1 MRAIKK
7 FKKLMF
13 TVHEIVWWTVSEL
26 EDWLYPYKDRLTP
39 EDRFEV
45 RVKDPLS
52 GDMYMVEELIQQ
64 MNQKVDKLQDDMI
77 WAKDRIAYL
86 ENKVKTKVKIKKESP
101 SVSGSVRNITYCLL
115 YTSPSPRDRQKS
127 RMPSSA

>member
-7 FKKLMF
+7 FKNLMF
-13 TVHEIVWWTVSEL
+13 TLHEGVWWIVSEL

-45 RVKDPLS
+45 RVKDPMS

-77 WAKDRIAYL
+77 WAKDRIVYL
-86 ENKVKTKVKIKKESP
+86 ESKIKTKVKIKKESP
-101 SVSGSVRNITYCLL
+101 SVSGSVRNIT
-115 YTSPSPRDRQKS
+115 
-127 RMPSSA
+127 

>member
-7 FKKLMF
+7 LKKLMF
-13 TVHEIVWWTVSEL
+13 SIHEVVWWTVAEI
-26 EDWLYPYKDRLTP
+26 EDWLYPYNDRLTP

-64 MNQKVDKLQDDMI
+64 MNQKVDKLQDDMM

-101 SVSGSVRNITYCLL
+101 SVSGSVRNIT
-115 YTSPSPRDRQKS
+115 
-127 RMPSSA
+127 

>member
-7 FKKLMF
+7 FKNLMF
-13 TVHEIVWWTVSEL
+13 TLHESVWWIVSEL
-26 EDWLYPYKDRLTP
+26 EDWLYPYRDRLTP

-45 RVKDPLS
+45 RVKDPMS

-77 WAKDRIAYL
+77 WAKDRIVYL
-86 ENKVKTKVKIKKESP
+86 ESKVKTKVKIKKESP
-101 SVSGSVRNITYCLL
+101 SVSGSVRNIT
-115 YTSPSPRDRQKS
+115 
-127 RMPSSA
+127 

>member
-1 MRAIKK
+1 
-7 FKKLMF
+7 MF
-13 TVHEIVWWTVSEL
+13 TLHESVWWIVSEL

-45 RVKDPLS
+45 RVKDPMS

-77 WAKDRIAYL
+77 WAKDRIVYL
-86 ENKVKTKVKIKKESP
+86 ESKVKTKVKIKKESP
-101 SVSGSVRNITYCLL
+101 SVSGSVRNIT
-115 YTSPSPRDRQKS
+115 
-127 RMPSSA
+127 

>member
-7 FKKLMF
+7 FKNLMF

-45 RVKDPLS
+45 RVKDPMS

-64 MNQKVDKLQDDMI
+64 MNQKVDKLQDDMMYVRDKL
-77 WAKDRIAYL
+77 AEHEEKL
-86 ENKVKTKVKIKKESP
+86 SFKVKKRSQSP
-101 SVSGSVRNITYCLL
+101 SVSGKV
-115 YTSPSPRDRQKS
+115 KV
-127 RMPSSA
+127 

>member
-1 MRAIKK
+1 
-7 FKKLMF
+7 MF
-13 TVHEIVWWTVSEL
+13 TLHESVWWIVSEL

-64 MNQKVDKLQDDMI
+64 MNQKVDKLQDDMM
-77 WAKDRIAYL
+77 WAKDRIVYL
-86 ENKVKTKVKIKKESP
+86 ESKVKTKVKIKKESP
-101 SVSGSVRNITYCLL
+101 SVSGSVRNIT
-115 YTSPSPRDRQKS
+115 
-127 RMPSSA
+127 